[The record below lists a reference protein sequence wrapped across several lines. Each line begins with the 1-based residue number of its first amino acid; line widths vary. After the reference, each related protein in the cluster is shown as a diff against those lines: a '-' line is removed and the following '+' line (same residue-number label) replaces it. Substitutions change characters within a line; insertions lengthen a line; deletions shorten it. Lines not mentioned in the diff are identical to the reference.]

1 MERCNEPQP
10 PRILT
15 IAGSDSGGGA
25 GIEADLKTFTA
36 LGVYGMAAITS
47 ITAQNTIEVTA
58 VYDLPPDLVAEQIDV
73 VIRDIGV
80 DAAKTGMLSHA
91 GIVEA
96 VANAVARNGIVKLVV
111 DPVMLSKGGATLLQN
126 AAQAAIKERLMPLA
140 FVATP
145 NIPEAE
151 ILSGLR
157 IESVEDVREAA
168 KRIAGL
174 GARHVL
180 IKGGH
185 LEGPEATD
193 YWYDGDGFREFSA
206 PRIETRNTHGT
217 GCTYSAAIAA
227 HLGMGLEMGEAV
239 RRAKEYLSGAIEH
252 SFALGK
258 GHGPLN
264 HFWLSCGVT
273 QNGQARRDKVK

>member
-1 MERCNEPQP
+1 MPMNEPRP

-36 LGVYGMAAITS
+36 LGAYGMAAITS
-47 ITAQNTIEVTA
+47 ITAQNTVEVTA

-73 VIRDIGV
+73 VTRDIGV
-80 DAAKTGMLSHA
+80 DAAKTGMLSQT

-96 VANAVARNGIVKLVV
+96 VADAVARNGIAKLVV
-111 DPVMLSKGGATLLQN
+111 DPVMISKGGAPLLQN
-126 AAQAAIKERLMPLA
+126 AAQDALKERIMPLA

-151 ILSGLR
+151 VLSGLIIGR
-157 IESVEDVREAA
+157 IEDIREAA

-193 YWYDGDGFREFSA
+193 YWYDGDSFREFSA
-206 PRIETRNTHGT
+206 PRIPTQNTHGT
-217 GCTYSAAIAA
+217 GCTYSAALAA
-227 HLGMGLEMGEAV
+227 YLGMGLDIGEAIK
-239 RRAKEYLSGAIEH
+239 RAKEYLSGAIEH
-252 SFALGK
+252 SFALGQ

-264 HFWLSCGVT
+264 HFWSSG
-273 QNGQARRDKVK
+273 GMR